1 MRDFPWAS
9 STGSSRKPAALP
21 VWHRASLS
29 HGLPQHRRFP
39 TRRVKSGQRSG
50 QRKQKSGRFTLI
62 EADFDPD
69 GDKTDLMWFGFH
81 IRDEKGLAVPYDRAR
96 EFGLNIF
103 NVAGVT
109 YRPDMLQRDC
119 FKPGTTVKLLAEPD
133 NKHDPNA
140 VSVWDQYGS
149 WMVGYVPRE
158 QNRRVRAAI
167 EKADQ
172 QALVLAEQRK
182 DGKRVSLTVMV
193 GPLKVSS
200 DVTT

>member
-1 MRDFPWAS
+1 MGLFNWLFPK
-9 STGSSRKPAALP
+9 TSRPTRVAP
-21 VWHRASLS
+21 
-29 HGLPQHRRFP
+29 GLPESWLTP
-39 TRRVKSGQRSG
+39 TPQIPDTPRKVRPKVRPK
-50 QRKQKSGRFTLI
+50 KQKSGRFTLI